1 MIRTIISL
9 DKKDKSWLDNK
20 SAETG
25 LPMSEIVRQAIRRM
39 QEKEEAAFDRSLKR
53 TSGIWRHGDGLN
65 YQRRMRKEWR

>member
-1 MIRTIISL
+1 MTRTIISL
-9 DKKDKSWLDNK
+9 DKKDKSWLDRK

-39 QEKEEAAFDRSLKR
+39 QGKEEAAFDRLLKR
-53 TSGIWRHGDGLN
+53 TSGIWRHGDGLV